1 MSFSNMLGGAATFF
15 EAVSYYLVE
24 LLHFFS
30 YLLYKLISVIS
41 RVCIWF
47 PEFLFKSLCGIGE
60 TWTYGGDGGEAIGTS
75 NGVTTDI
82 VLAFIRNKAVQDT
95 FWAILGFSVVL
106 LFILTL
112 IAVVRSEFTLDPT
125 KAAKGPI
132 IGRAL
137 RGFAN
142 FLLVPV
148 LSIAF
153 IYGANLAVRAV
164 YSLTSG
170 ESKTIATKIFEITTH
185 GANRARLEK
194 DPSGEYGEG
203 SFAHYLVYNGNGILA
218 EGEGNTGDRLSYIS
232 SGSLFPQGFSD
243 TSKVADIIDNYLF
256 SVDISKIREGSTTS
270 ADGTNIQSNLNTRID
285 EVVFKTAPVKKFTDA
300 LETQQARGDAYYIP
314 WQTFLVKLPESM
326 KGIDYAMFNDKLV
339 NFFYNPSEMNLILGI
354 GAALIVGWN
363 MLGIIIL
370 LLKRAFEL
378 VILFV
383 ISPVVV
389 SLYPLDDGAATCN
402 CRKQFMNRVLSPTV
416 IVFAYNIFFMLLKL
430 MDKDNLSFFT
440 NNNILTN
447 NFILKLFFDIL
458 VLIVATSLL
467 KSASKTLC
475 DILGVEDMIGG
486 SGDAMK
492 KAWGT
497 ATGAARTTVATL
509 AMPGRMVGAARRA
522 GNKVFNGLKDAGNAF
537 NNLDSAE
544 VQEEKQEAYEKAK
557 ADYKDKNK
565 VFKSLN
571 VKLLDEN
578 LSDEERAN
586 LEAQRDEAK
595 EDLDAAK
602 ATKLSK
608 QNEYKSSRAQVH
620 DFMGDVLTFKHV
632 RGASTSAYEG
642 QKSRLGN
649 QMKSIDSQ
657 IAGLEDKDDAESVA
671 KRESLMSQKAEL
683 QKEIDRNEAV
693 HKKNVRRGR
702 HLGFFGLDTSVDN
715 EKIHQKP
722 LGEVGQSLL
731 DILGSGAENNGA
743 SDIIKFA
750 TDSKARASAITPASI
765 MADRT
770 AKEDR
775 EKEKKKNKEYLE
787 EQAKIS
793 REQSEKQQ
801 QAQEKAEAA
810 RRAAE
815 MGEKREREMPN
826 YVDAAIRGD
835 KDLYASY
842 TTLQNSLQ
850 SARDLYGDDDNE
862 EVKNIQANIENFK
875 ANVEKNQ
882 AQDLFN
888 QANRVDNKNRRDDSI
903 TDEMAREARKK
914 LADFQN
920 ELEEKAR
927 ADAREENANAMKEAL
942 EGLKQLLTS
951 SEGKLG
957 GMTSEQMDA
966 LAKKLGDQMEKAV
979 KSGTIAANKEAK
991 TNFNK
996 FKISGEMGELI
1007 KQIKNLHDSTTTNNE
1022 DITAILELLK
1032 GLEDRINS
1040 NK

>member
-1 MSFSNMLGGAATFF
+1 MLFSNMLGGIATFF

-60 TWTYGGDGGEAIGTS
+60 TWQYGGDGGEAIGTN

-164 YSLTSG
+164 YSLTSRG
-170 ESKTIATKIFEITTH
+170 SGTIATKIFEITTY
-185 GANRARLEK
+185 GASRVDLEGASIGTDGK
-194 DPSGEYGEG
+194 RVYSDG
-203 SFAHYLVYNGNGILA
+203 SFASYLINNGNKNQTDKDKLA
-218 EGEGNTGDRLSYIS
+218 YIKTDGATSTSLFSNDVNLENIDKAVEALFTINLADIS
-232 SGSLFPQGFSD
+232 SSD
-243 TSKVADIIDNYLF
+243 SGNKNLINSAVL
-256 SVDISKIREGSTTS
+256 SVQFNK
-270 ADGTNIQSNLNTRID
+270 N
-285 EVVFKTAPVKKFTDA
+285 PVQKYTDA
-300 LETQQARGDAYYIP
+300 LDKQAEVGGESVYYIP

-339 NFFYNPSEMNLILGI
+339 NFFYNPGEMNLILGI

-389 SLYPLDDGAATCN
+389 SLYPLDDGAATGN
-402 CRKQFMNRVLSPTV
+402 WRKQFRNRVLAPTV

-475 DILGVEDMIGG
+475 DILGVEDMVGG

-497 ATGAARTTVATL
+497 ATGAAKATAGAL
-509 AMPGRMVGAARRA
+509 VMPGRMVGAARRA
-522 GNKVFNGLKDAGNAF
+522 TNKVFNGLKDAGNAF

-595 EDLDAAK
+595 KDLDAAK

-620 DFMGDVLTFKHV
+620 DFMGDALTLKHI

-815 MGEKREREMPN
+815 MAEKREREMPN

-888 QANRVDNKNRRDDSI
+888 QANKVNDKNRRDDSI

-942 EGLKQLLTS
+942 EGLKQLLTN

-957 GMTSEQMDA
+957 GMTNEQMDA